1 MEDEDRAR
9 ERFFAP
15 RDLDDISVEELH
27 ERIAEMEAEIERLKA
42 AIEGKN
48 AHLSAAD
55 SFFKT
60 QN

>member
-15 RDLDDISVEELH
+15 RDLDDISVDELR

-42 AIEGKN
+42 AIDAKT

-55 SFFKT
+55 SIFKR
-60 QN
+60 

>member
-15 RDLDDISVEELH
+15 RDLDDISVDELR

-42 AIEGKN
+42 AIDSKS
-48 AHLSAAD
+48 AHMSAAD
-55 SFFKT
+55 SIFKR
-60 QN
+60 